1 MDSIIKKNNEVKIAV
16 FPVAGM
22 GTRFL
27 PATKANP
34 KEMLSIVDKPL
45 IQYAT
50 EEAVNAGIEI
60 LIFITGRNKVSIP
73 NHFDKAY
80 EIETE
85 LERKNKRKELEL
97 VQNIVPSNVKCIYIR
112 QNQALG
118 LGHAVLCAKPAVGNN
133 PFAVVLADD
142 MILSKKEGC
151 LKQMVEKYKE
161 VQSSI
166 LAVEKVEKENLHK
179 YGIIEGTKNNSSDW
193 ELSNIIEKPNNDDAP
208 SNMGVVGRYILKPS
222 IFNILETTQK
232 GAGDEIQLTDAIA
245 MQILKEKVY
254 AYEFEGKRFDCGNK
268 FGFMKATIEYGLNHE
283 EIAPKLRK
291 YLKNMKF

>member
-1 MDSIIKKNNEVKIAV
+1 MKNNEVKIAV

-34 KEMLSIVDKPL
+34 KEMLPIVDKPL

-50 EEAVNAGIEI
+50 EEAVDAGIEI

-85 LERKNKRKELEL
+85 LERRNKDKELEL
-97 VQNIVPSNVKCIYIR
+97 VQNIVPNNVKCIYIR

-133 PFAVVLADD
+133 PFAVILADD
-142 MILSKKEGC
+142 MILSKKRGC
-151 LKQMVEKYKE
+151 LKQMVEKFNE
-161 VQSSI
+161 HQSSI
-166 LAVEKVEKENLHK
+166 LAVEKVESENLHK
-179 YGIIEGTKNNSSDW
+179 YGIIEGSKINLRDW
-193 ELSNIIEKPNNDDAP
+193 KLSGIVEKPNNDEAP
-208 SNMGVVGRYILKPS
+208 SDMGVVGRYILNSS
-222 IFNILETTQK
+222 IFDILEKTKK
-232 GAGDEIQLTDAIA
+232 GAGNEIQLTDAIA
-245 MQILKEKVY
+245 SQILQEKVY
-254 AYEFEGKRFDCGNK
+254 AYEFEGERFDCGNK
-268 FGFMKATIEYGLNHE
+268 FGFMKATIQYGLNHK
-283 EIAPKLRK
+283 EIAPQLKEYLQNIKLD
-291 YLKNMKF
+291 

>member
-1 MDSIIKKNNEVKIAV
+1 MKSNAVKIAV

-34 KEMLSIVDKPL
+34 KEMLPLVDKPL

-50 EEAVNAGIEI
+50 EEAVDAGIEI

-85 LERKNKRKELEL
+85 LERRNKDKELEL
-97 VQNIVPSNVKCIYIR
+97 VQNIVPNNVKCIYIR

-133 PFAVVLADD
+133 PFAVILADD
-142 MILSKKEGC
+142 MILSKKRGC
-151 LKQMVEKYKE
+151 LKQMVEKFNE
-161 VQSSI
+161 HQSSI
-166 LAVEKVEKENLHK
+166 LAVEKVESENLHK
-179 YGIIEGTKNNSSDW
+179 YGIIEGSKINLRDW
-193 ELSNIIEKPNNDDAP
+193 KLSGIVEKPNNDEAP
-208 SNMGVVGRYILKPS
+208 SDMGVVGRYILNSS
-222 IFNILETTQK
+222 IFDVLEKTKK
-232 GAGDEIQLTDAIA
+232 GAGNEIQLTDAIA
-245 MQILKEKVY
+245 SQILQEKVY
-254 AYEFEGKRFDCGNK
+254 AYEFEGERFDCGNK
-268 FGFMKATIEYGLNHE
+268 FGFMKATIQYGLNHK
-283 EIAPKLRK
+283 EIAPQLKEYLQNIKLD
-291 YLKNMKF
+291 

>member
-1 MDSIIKKNNEVKIAV
+1 MKSNEIKIAV
-16 FPVAGM
+16 FPAAGM

-34 KEMLSIVDKPL
+34 KEMLPIIDKPL
-45 IQYAT
+45 IQYVT
-50 EEAVNAGIEI
+50 EEAVDAGMEI

-85 LERKNKRKELEL
+85 LQRKNKDKELEL

-142 MILSKKEGC
+142 IILSKKRGC
-151 LKQMVEKYKE
+151 LRQMVERYKE
-161 VQSSI
+161 YQSSI
-166 LAVEKVEKENLHK
+166 LAVEKVESENLHK
-179 YGIIEGTKNNSSDW
+179 YGIIEGSKINLRDW
-193 ELSNIIEKPNNDDAP
+193 ELSGIVEKPNNNEAP
-208 SNMGVVGRYILKPS
+208 SDMGVVGRYILNSS
-222 IFNILETTQK
+222 IFDILEKTKK
-232 GAGDEIQLTDAIA
+232 GVDNEIQLTDAIA
-245 MQILKEKVY
+245 SQILKEKIY
-254 AYEFEGKRFDCGNK
+254 AYEFEGERFDCGSK
-268 FGFMKATIEYGLNHE
+268 FGFMKATIQYGLKHRE
-283 EIAPKLRK
+283 VAPELKE
-291 YLKNMKF
+291 YLQNIKFD

>member
-1 MDSIIKKNNEVKIAV
+1 MKNNNVKIAV

-34 KEMLSIVDKPL
+34 KEMLPIVDKPL

-50 EEAVNAGIEI
+50 EEAVDAGIEI

-85 LERKNKRKELEL
+85 LERRNKKAELDL
-97 VQNIVPSNVKCIYIR
+97 VQNIVPGNVKCIYIR

-142 MILSKKEGC
+142 MILSKKRGC
-151 LKQMVEKYKE
+151 LKQMVDRYNELE
-161 VQSSI
+161 SSI
-166 LAVEKVEKENLHK
+166 LAVEKVQKENLHK
-179 YGIIEGTKNNSSDW
+179 YGIIDGSKNSSNDW
-193 ELSNIIEKPNNDDAP
+193 ELSNIVEKPDNNDAP
-208 SNMGVVGRYILKPS
+208 SDMGVVGRYILKPS
-222 IFNILETTQK
+222 IFDILETTSK

-245 MQILKEKVY
+245 SQIKQEKVY

-283 EIAPKLRK
+283 EISLE
-291 YLKNMKF
+291 LKEYIKNIKID

>member
-179 YGIIEGTKNNSSDW
+179 YGIIEGAKNNSSDW

-283 EIAPKLRK
+283 EIAPKLRE

>member
-1 MDSIIKKNNEVKIAV
+1 MKKYNEVKIAV

-283 EIAPKLRK
+283 EIAPKLK
-291 YLKNMKF
+291 NYLKNLKF

>member
-1 MDSIIKKNNEVKIAV
+1 MKNNKIKIAV

-34 KEMLSIVDKPL
+34 KEMLPIVDKPL

-50 EEAVNAGIEI
+50 EEAVDAGIEI

-85 LERKNKRKELEL
+85 LERRNKKAELDL
-97 VQNIVPSNVKCIYIR
+97 VQNIVPGNVKCIYIR

-142 MILSKKEGC
+142 MILSKKRGC
-151 LKQMVEKYKE
+151 LKQMVDRYNELG
-161 VQSSI
+161 SSI
-166 LAVEKVEKENLHK
+166 LAVEKVQKENLHK
-179 YGIIEGTKNNSSDW
+179 YGIIDGSKNSSSDW
-193 ELSNIIEKPNNDDAP
+193 ELSNIVEKPDNNDAP
-208 SNMGVVGRYILKPS
+208 SDMGVVGRYILKPS
-222 IFNILETTQK
+222 IFDILETTSK

-245 MQILKEKVY
+245 SQIKQEKVY

-268 FGFMKATIEYGLNHE
+268 FGFMKATIEYGLNHD
-283 EIAPKLRK
+283 EIAPELKEYIKKIKLD
-291 YLKNMKF
+291 

>member
-1 MDSIIKKNNEVKIAV
+1 MKNNNVKIAV

-34 KEMLSIVDKPL
+34 KEMLPIVDKPL

-50 EEAVNAGIEI
+50 EEAVDAGIEI

-85 LERKNKRKELEL
+85 LERRNKRAELDL
-97 VQNIVPSNVKCIYIR
+97 VQNIIPGNVKCIYIR

-142 MILSKKEGC
+142 MILSKKRGC
-151 LKQMVEKYKE
+151 LKQMVDRYNEL
-161 VQSSI
+161 QSSI
-166 LAVEKVEKENLHK
+166 LAVEKVRKENLHK
-179 YGIIEGTKNNSSDW
+179 YGIIDGSKNNSNDW
-193 ELSNIIEKPNNDDAP
+193 ELSNIVEKPNNEDAP
-208 SNMGVVGRYILKPS
+208 SDMGVVGRYILRPS
-222 IFNILETTQK
+222 IFDILEITSR

-245 MQILKEKVY
+245 SQIEQEKVY

-268 FGFMKATIEYGLNHE
+268 FGFMKATIEYGLNHD
-283 EIAPKLRK
+283 EIAPELKEYIKKIKLD
-291 YLKNMKF
+291 

>member
-1 MDSIIKKNNEVKIAV
+1 MLRLLFFLLQVWEQD
-16 FPVAGM
+16 
-22 GTRFL
+22 FL

-34 KEMLSIVDKPL
+34 KEMLPIVDKPL

-50 EEAVNAGIEI
+50 EEAVDAGIEI

-85 LERKNKRKELEL
+85 LERRNKRAELDL
-97 VQNIVPSNVKCIYIR
+97 VQNIIPGNVKCIYIR

-142 MILSKKEGC
+142 MILSKKRGC
-151 LKQMVEKYKE
+151 LKQMVDRYNEL
-161 VQSSI
+161 QSSI
-166 LAVEKVEKENLHK
+166 LAVEKVRKENLHK
-179 YGIIEGTKNNSSDW
+179 YGIIDGSKNNSNDW
-193 ELSNIIEKPNNDDAP
+193 ELSNIVEKPNNEDAP
-208 SNMGVVGRYILKPS
+208 SDMGVVGRYILRPS
-222 IFNILETTQK
+222 IFDILETTSR

-245 MQILKEKVY
+245 SQIEQEKVY

-268 FGFMKATIEYGLNHE
+268 FGFMKATIEYGLNHD
-283 EIAPKLRK
+283 EIAPE
-291 YLKNMKF
+291 LKEYIKKNKT

>member
-1 MDSIIKKNNEVKIAV
+1 MKSNEIKIAV

-34 KEMLSIVDKPL
+34 KEMLPIVDKPL

-50 EEAVNAGIEI
+50 EEAVDAGIEI

-73 NHFDKAY
+73 NHYDKAY

-85 LERKNKRKELEL
+85 LERRNKNKELEL

-142 MILSKKEGC
+142 MILSKKRGC
-151 LKQMVEKYKE
+151 LKQMVEKFNKN
-161 VQSSI
+161 QSSM
-166 LAVEKVEKENLHK
+166 LAVEKVESENLHK
-179 YGIIEGTKNNSSDW
+179 YGIIQGSKINSSDW
-193 ELSNIIEKPNNDDAP
+193 ELSGIVEKPNNDEAP
-208 SNMGVVGRYILKPS
+208 SDMGVVGRYILNSS
-222 IFNILETTQK
+222 IFDILEKTKK
-232 GAGDEIQLTDAIA
+232 GAGSEIQLTDAIA
-245 MQILKEKVY
+245 SQILQEKVY
-254 AYEFEGKRFDCGNK
+254 AYEFEGERFDCGNK
-268 FGFMKATIEYGLNHE
+268 FGFMKATIQYGLNHK
-283 EIAPKLRK
+283 EIAPELKEYLQNIKLD
-291 YLKNMKF
+291 

>member
-1 MDSIIKKNNEVKIAV
+1 MKNNNVKIAV

-34 KEMLSIVDKPL
+34 KEMLPIVDKPL

-50 EEAVNAGIEI
+50 EEAVDAGIEI

-85 LERKNKRKELEL
+85 LERRNKREELDL
-97 VQNIVPSNVKCIYIR
+97 VQNIVPGNVKCIYIR

-118 LGHAVLCAKPAVGNN
+118 LGHAVQCAKPAVGNN

-142 MILSKKEGC
+142 MILSKKKGC
-151 LKQMVEKYKE
+151 LRQMVERFNE
-161 VQSSI
+161 LQSSI

-179 YGIIEGTKNNSSDW
+179 YGIIDGSKNNSNDW
-193 ELSNIIEKPNNDDAP
+193 ELSNIVEKPNKNDAP
-208 SNMGVVGRYILKPS
+208 SDMGVVGRYILKPS
-222 IFNILETTQK
+222 IFDILETTSK

-245 MQILKEKVY
+245 SQIEQEKVY

-283 EIAPKLRK
+283 EIAPELKE
-291 YLKNMKF
+291 YIKNMKFD

>member
-1 MDSIIKKNNEVKIAV
+1 MKNNDIKIAV

-34 KEMLSIVDKPL
+34 KEMLPIVDKPL

-50 EEAVNAGIEI
+50 EEAVDAGIEI

-85 LERKNKRKELEL
+85 LERRNKKAELDL
-97 VQNIVPSNVKCIYIR
+97 VQNIVPGNVKCIYIR

-133 PFAVVLADD
+133 SFAVILADD
-142 MILSKKEGC
+142 MILSKKKGC
-151 LKQMVEKYKE
+151 LRQMVDRYNELE
-161 VQSSI
+161 SSI
-166 LAVEKVEKENLHK
+166 LAVEKVQKENLHK
-179 YGIIEGTKNNSSDW
+179 YGIIAGSKNSSNDW
-193 ELSNIIEKPNNDDAP
+193 ELSNIVEKPNNKDAP
-208 SNMGVVGRYILKPS
+208 SDMGVVGRYILKPS
-222 IFNILETTQK
+222 IFDILEITSK

-245 MQILKEKVY
+245 SQIKQEKVY

-283 EIAPKLRK
+283 EISLELRE
-291 YLKNMKF
+291 YIKNIEID

>member
-1 MDSIIKKNNEVKIAV
+1 MKNNKIKIAV

-34 KEMLSIVDKPL
+34 KEMLPIVDKPL

-50 EEAVNAGIEI
+50 EEAVDAGIEI

-85 LERKNKRKELEL
+85 LERRNKKAELDL
-97 VQNIVPSNVKCIYIR
+97 VQNIVPGNVKCIYIR

-142 MILSKKEGC
+142 MILSKKRGC
-151 LKQMVEKYKE
+151 LKQMVDRYNELG
-161 VQSSI
+161 SSI
-166 LAVEKVEKENLHK
+166 LAVEKVQKENLHK
-179 YGIIEGTKNNSSDW
+179 YGIIDGSKNNSNDW
-193 ELSNIIEKPNNDDAP
+193 ELSNIVEKPDNNDAP
-208 SNMGVVGRYILKPS
+208 SDMGVVGRYILKPS
-222 IFNILETTQK
+222 IFDILETTSK

-245 MQILKEKVY
+245 SQIKLEKVY

-283 EIAPKLRK
+283 EISLE
-291 YLKNMKF
+291 LKEYIKNIKID

>member
-1 MDSIIKKNNEVKIAV
+1 MENNKIKIAV

-34 KEMLSIVDKPL
+34 KEMLPIVDKPL

-50 EEAVNAGIEI
+50 EEAVDAGIEI

-85 LERKNKRKELEL
+85 LERRNKKAELDL
-97 VQNIVPSNVKCIYIR
+97 VQNIVPGNVKCIYIR

-142 MILSKKEGC
+142 MILSKKRGC
-151 LKQMVEKYKE
+151 LKQMVDRYNELG
-161 VQSSI
+161 SSI
-166 LAVEKVEKENLHK
+166 LAVEKVQKENLHK
-179 YGIIEGTKNNSSDW
+179 YGIIDGSKNSSNGW
-193 ELSNIIEKPNNDDAP
+193 ELSNIVEKPDNNDAP
-208 SNMGVVGRYILKPS
+208 SDMGVVGRYILKPS
-222 IFNILETTQK
+222 IFDILETTSK

-245 MQILKEKVY
+245 SQIKQEKVY

-283 EIAPKLRK
+283 EISLE
-291 YLKNMKF
+291 LKEYIKNIRID

>member
-1 MDSIIKKNNEVKIAV
+1 MKSNEIKIAV
-16 FPVAGM
+16 FPAAGM

-34 KEMLSIVDKPL
+34 KEMLPIVDKPL
-45 IQYAT
+45 IQYVT
-50 EEAVNAGIEI
+50 EEAVDAGMEI

-85 LERKNKRKELEL
+85 LQRKNKDKELEL

-142 MILSKKEGC
+142 IILSKKRGC
-151 LKQMVEKYKE
+151 LRQMVERYKE
-161 VQSSI
+161 YQSSI
-166 LAVEKVEKENLHK
+166 LAVEKVESENLHK
-179 YGIIEGTKNNSSDW
+179 YGIIGGSKINSRDW
-193 ELSNIIEKPNNDDAP
+193 ELSGIVEKPNNDEAP
-208 SNMGVVGRYILKPS
+208 SDMGVVGRYILNSS
-222 IFNILETTQK
+222 IFDILEKTKK
-232 GAGDEIQLTDAIA
+232 GVDNEIQLTDAIA
-245 MQILKEKVY
+245 SQILKEKIY
-254 AYEFEGKRFDCGNK
+254 AYEFEGERFDCGSK
-268 FGFMKATIEYGLNHE
+268 FGFMKATIQYGLKHRE
-283 EIAPKLRK
+283 VAPELKE
-291 YLKNMKF
+291 YLQNIKFD

>member
-1 MDSIIKKNNEVKIAV
+1 MKNNEIKIAV

-34 KEMLSIVDKPL
+34 KEMLPIVDKPL

-50 EEAVNAGIEI
+50 EEAVDAGIEI

-85 LERKNKRKELEL
+85 LERRNKDKELEL

-142 MILSKKEGC
+142 MILSKKRGC
-151 LKQMVEKYKE
+151 LKQMVEKFNKN
-161 VQSSI
+161 QSSM
-166 LAVEKVEKENLHK
+166 LAVEKVESENLHK
-179 YGIIEGTKNNSSDW
+179 YGIIQGSKINSSDW
-193 ELSNIIEKPNNDDAP
+193 ELSGIVEKPNKDEAP
-208 SNMGVVGRYILKPS
+208 SDMGVVGRYILNPS
-222 IFNILETTQK
+222 IFDILEKTKK
-232 GAGDEIQLTDAIA
+232 GAGNEIQLTDAIA
-245 MQILKEKVY
+245 SQILQEKVY
-254 AYEFEGKRFDCGNK
+254 AYEFEGERFDCGNK
-268 FGFMKATIEYGLNHE
+268 FGFMKATIQYGLNHK
-283 EIAPKLRK
+283 EIAPQLKEYLQNIKLD
-291 YLKNMKF
+291 

>member
-1 MDSIIKKNNEVKIAV
+1 V

-34 KEMLSIVDKPL
+34 KEMLPIVDKPL

-50 EEAVNAGIEI
+50 EEAVDAGIEI

-85 LERKNKRKELEL
+85 LERRNKKAELDL
-97 VQNIVPSNVKCIYIR
+97 VQNIVPGNVKCIYIR

-142 MILSKKEGC
+142 MILSKKRGC
-151 LKQMVEKYKE
+151 LKQMVDRYNELG
-161 VQSSI
+161 SSI
-166 LAVEKVEKENLHK
+166 LAVEKVQKENLHK
-179 YGIIEGTKNNSSDW
+179 YGIIDGSKNSSSDW
-193 ELSNIIEKPNNDDAP
+193 ELSNIVEKPDNNDAP
-208 SNMGVVGRYILKPS
+208 SDMGVVGRYILKPS
-222 IFNILETTQK
+222 IFDILETTSK

-245 MQILKEKVY
+245 SQIKQEKVY

-283 EIAPKLRK
+283 EISLE
-291 YLKNMKF
+291 LKEYIKNIKID

>member
-1 MDSIIKKNNEVKIAV
+1 MKNNNVKIAV

-34 KEMLSIVDKPL
+34 KEMLPIVDKPL

-50 EEAVNAGIEI
+50 EEAVDAGIEI

-85 LERKNKRKELEL
+85 LERRNKRAELDL
-97 VQNIVPSNVKCIYIR
+97 VQNIIPGNVKCIYIR

-142 MILSKKEGC
+142 MILSKKRGC
-151 LKQMVEKYKE
+151 LKQMVDRYNEL
-161 VQSSI
+161 QSSI
-166 LAVEKVEKENLHK
+166 LAVEKVQKENLHK
-179 YGIIEGTKNNSSDW
+179 YGIIDGSKNNSNDW
-193 ELSNIIEKPNNDDAP
+193 ELSNIVEKPNNEDAP
-208 SNMGVVGRYILKPS
+208 SDMGVVGRYILRPS
-222 IFNILETTQK
+222 IFDILETTSR

-245 MQILKEKVY
+245 SQIEQEKVY

-268 FGFMKATIEYGLNHE
+268 FGFMKATIEYGLNHD
-283 EIAPKLRK
+283 EIAPELKEYIKKIKLD
-291 YLKNMKF
+291 

>member
-1 MDSIIKKNNEVKIAV
+1 MKSDAVKIAV

-34 KEMLSIVDKPL
+34 KEMLPIVDKPL

-50 EEAVNAGIEI
+50 EEAVDAGIEI

-85 LERKNKRKELEL
+85 LERRNKDKELEL

-142 MILSKKEGC
+142 IILSKKRGC
-151 LKQMVEKYKE
+151 LRQMVERYKE
-161 VQSSI
+161 YQSSI
-166 LAVEKVEKENLHK
+166 LAVEKVESENLHK
-179 YGIIEGTKNNSSDW
+179 YGIIGGSKINSRDW
-193 ELSNIIEKPNNDDAP
+193 ELSGIVEKPNNDEAP
-208 SNMGVVGRYILKPS
+208 SDMGVVGRYILNSS
-222 IFNILETTQK
+222 IFGILEKTKK
-232 GAGDEIQLTDAIA
+232 GVDNEIQLTDAIA
-245 MQILKEKVY
+245 SQILQEKFY
-254 AYEFEGKRFDCGNK
+254 AYEFEGERFDCGNK
-268 FGFMKATIEYGLNHE
+268 FGFMKATIQYGLNHK
-283 EIAPKLRK
+283 EIAPQLKEYLQNIKLD
-291 YLKNMKF
+291 

>member
-1 MDSIIKKNNEVKIAV
+1 MKNNDVKIAV

-34 KEMLSIVDKPL
+34 KEMLPIVDKPL

-50 EEAVNAGIEI
+50 EEAVDAGIEI

-85 LERKNKRKELEL
+85 LERRNKRAELDL
-97 VQNIVPSNVKCIYIR
+97 VQNIIPGNVKCIYIR

-142 MILSKKEGC
+142 MILSKKRGC
-151 LKQMVEKYKE
+151 LKQMVDRYNEL
-161 VQSSI
+161 QSSI
-166 LAVEKVEKENLHK
+166 LAVEKVRKENLHK
-179 YGIIEGTKNNSSDW
+179 YGIIDGSKNNSNDW
-193 ELSNIIEKPNNDDAP
+193 ELSNIVEKPNNEDAP
-208 SNMGVVGRYILKPS
+208 SDMGVVGRYILRPS
-222 IFNILETTQK
+222 IFDILETTSR

-245 MQILKEKVY
+245 SQIEQEKVY

-268 FGFMKATIEYGLNHE
+268 FGFMKATIEYGLNHD
-283 EIAPKLRK
+283 EIAPELKEYIKKIKLD
-291 YLKNMKF
+291 

>member
-1 MDSIIKKNNEVKIAV
+1 MKNNEVKIAV

-34 KEMLSIVDKPL
+34 KEMLPIVDKPL

-50 EEAVNAGIEI
+50 EEAVDAGIEV

-85 LERKNKRKELEL
+85 LERRNKDKELEL

-142 MILSKKEGC
+142 MILSKKKGC
-151 LKQMVEKYKE
+151 LKQMTEKFNE
-161 VQSSI
+161 HQSSI
-166 LAVEKVEKENLHK
+166 IAVEKVESENLHK
-179 YGIIEGTKNNSSDW
+179 YGIIQGSKINSRDW
-193 ELSNIIEKPNNDDAP
+193 KLSGIVEKPNNNEAP
-208 SNMGVVGRYILKPS
+208 SDMGVVGRYILNSS
-222 IFNILETTQK
+222 IFDILEKTKK
-232 GAGDEIQLTDAIA
+232 GAGNEIQLTDAIA
-245 MQILKEKVY
+245 SQILQEKVY
-254 AYEFEGKRFDCGNK
+254 AYEFDGERFDCGNK
-268 FGFMKATIEYGLNHE
+268 FGFMKATIQYGLNHK
-283 EIAPKLRK
+283 EISPQLKEYLQNIKLD
-291 YLKNMKF
+291 

>member
-1 MDSIIKKNNEVKIAV
+1 MKIAV

-97 VQNIVPSNVKCIYIR
+97 VQNILPSNVKCIYIR

-283 EIAPKLRK
+283 EIAPKLK
-291 YLKNMKF
+291 EYLKNMKF

>member
-1 MDSIIKKNNEVKIAV
+1 MKSNEVKIAV

-34 KEMLSIVDKPL
+34 KEMLPIVDKPL

-50 EEAVNAGIEI
+50 EEAVDAGIEI

-85 LERKNKRKELEL
+85 LERRNKDKELEL

-142 MILSKKEGC
+142 MILSKKRGC
-151 LKQMVEKYKE
+151 LKQMVEKFS
-161 VQSSI
+161 VLNSSI
-166 LAVEKVEKENLHK
+166 LAVEKVEPENLHK
-179 YGIIEGTKNNSSDW
+179 YGIIEGSKINSRDW
-193 ELSNIIEKPNNDDAP
+193 ELSGIVEKPNNDKAP
-208 SNMGVVGRYILKPS
+208 SDMGVVGRYILNSS
-222 IFNILETTQK
+222 IFDILENTKK
-232 GAGDEIQLTDAIA
+232 GAGNEIQLTDAIA
-245 MQILKEKVY
+245 SQILQEKVY
-254 AYEFEGKRFDCGNK
+254 AYEFEGERFDCGNK
-268 FGFMKATIEYGLNHE
+268 FGFMKATIQYGLNHK
-283 EIAPKLRK
+283 EISPQLKEYLQNIKLD
-291 YLKNMKF
+291 

>member
-1 MDSIIKKNNEVKIAV
+1 MKNNKIKIAV

-34 KEMLSIVDKPL
+34 KEMLPIVDKPL

-50 EEAVNAGIEI
+50 EEAVDAGIEI

-85 LERKNKRKELEL
+85 LERRNKKAELDL
-97 VQNIVPSNVKCIYIR
+97 VQNIVPGNVKCIYIR

-133 PFAVVLADD
+133 SFAVVLADD
-142 MILSKKEGC
+142 MILSKKRGC
-151 LKQMVEKYKE
+151 LKQMVDRYNELG
-161 VQSSI
+161 SSI
-166 LAVEKVEKENLHK
+166 LAVEKVQKENLHK
-179 YGIIEGTKNNSSDW
+179 YGIIDGSKNSSSDW
-193 ELSNIIEKPNNDDAP
+193 ELSNIVEKPDNNDAP
-208 SNMGVVGRYILKPS
+208 SDMGVVGRYILKPS
-222 IFNILETTQK
+222 IFDILETTSK

-245 MQILKEKVY
+245 SQIKQEKVY

-283 EIAPKLRK
+283 EISLE
-291 YLKNMKF
+291 LKEYIKNIKID

>member
-1 MDSIIKKNNEVKIAV
+1 MKNNEVKIAV

-34 KEMLSIVDKPL
+34 KEMLPIVDKPL

-50 EEAVNAGIEI
+50 EEAVDAGIEI

-85 LERKNKRKELEL
+85 LERRNKDKELEL

-142 MILSKKEGC
+142 MILSKKKGC
-151 LKQMVEKYKE
+151 LKQMTEKFNE
-161 VQSSI
+161 HQSSI
-166 LAVEKVEKENLHK
+166 IAVEKVESENLHK
-179 YGIIEGTKNNSSDW
+179 YGIIQGSKINPRDW
-193 ELSNIIEKPNNDDAP
+193 ELSGIVEKPNNNEAP
-208 SNMGVVGRYILKPS
+208 SDMGVVGRYILNSS
-222 IFNILETTQK
+222 IFDILEKTKK
-232 GAGDEIQLTDAIA
+232 GAGNEIQLTDAIA
-245 MQILKEKVY
+245 SQILQEKVY
-254 AYEFEGKRFDCGNK
+254 AYEFEGERFDCGNK
-268 FGFMKATIEYGLNHE
+268 FGFMKATIQYGLNHK
-283 EIAPKLRK
+283 EIAPQLKEYLQNIKLD
-291 YLKNMKF
+291 

>member
-1 MDSIIKKNNEVKIAV
+1 MDSIIKKYNEVKIAV

-97 VQNIVPSNVKCIYIR
+97 VQNILPSNVKCIYIR

-179 YGIIEGTKNNSSDW
+179 YGIIEGTKITQAIGSSQ
-193 ELSNIIEKPNNDDAP
+193 
-208 SNMGVVGRYILKPS
+208 
-222 IFNILETTQK
+222 T
-232 GAGDEIQLTDAIA
+232 
-245 MQILKEKVY
+245 
-254 AYEFEGKRFDCGNK
+254 
-268 FGFMKATIEYGLNHE
+268 
-283 EIAPKLRK
+283 
-291 YLKNMKF
+291 

>member
-1 MDSIIKKNNEVKIAV
+1 MKNNEVKIAV

-34 KEMLSIVDKPL
+34 KEMLPIVDKPL

-50 EEAVNAGIEI
+50 EEAVDAGIEV

-85 LERKNKRKELEL
+85 LERRNKDKELEL

-142 MILSKKEGC
+142 IILSKKRGC
-151 LKQMVEKYKE
+151 LRQMVERYKE
-161 VQSSI
+161 YQSSI
-166 LAVEKVEKENLHK
+166 LAVEKVESENLHK
-179 YGIIEGTKNNSSDW
+179 YGIIGGSKINSRDW
-193 ELSNIIEKPNNDDAP
+193 ELSGIVEKPNNDEAP
-208 SNMGVVGRYILKPS
+208 SDMGVVGRYILNSS
-222 IFNILETTQK
+222 IFDILEKTKK
-232 GAGDEIQLTDAIA
+232 GVDNEIQLTDAIA
-245 MQILKEKVY
+245 SQILKEKIY
-254 AYEFEGKRFDCGNK
+254 AYEFEGERFDCGSK
-268 FGFMKATIEYGLNHE
+268 FGFMKATIQYGLKHRE
-283 EIAPKLRK
+283 VAPELKE
-291 YLKNMKF
+291 YLQNIKFD